1 MTHYLAVVDDPK
13 DWPIDS
19 GGVDV
24 LAADDYLANVALA
37 RRPRLRVI
45 NVCRSLRYQT
55 KGYYV
60 SLLAEARGQR
70 PTPTVTTVQE
80 LKSQA
85 ILRGVSAELDEL
97 IQRLLKPLTA
107 ETFELSVYFGRN
119 LAKRYDPLAAA
130 IFRAYPIP
138 LMRAHFK
145 WKPKGKNWTL
155 AGIDALDAK
164 EVPEDHRALVAEAL
178 AEFAAGRSP
187 RPRRKPVAR
196 YDLAI
201 LRDPEDPDPASDK
214 KAIQNF
220 VKAGEAVGF
229 AVEVIDRNAYARTP
243 EFDALFIR
251 DTTAINHHTYRFAL
265 KAKAEGLVVMDDPDA
280 IIKCMN
286 KVFLSELM
294 TKHRIASPKSMIVT
308 KRNAADVLE
317 TLGLPCVLK
326 QPDSAFSAGVS
337 KASTPDELRV
347 GLERLLKKSSLVIA
361 QEYRPTDFDWRIGV
375 LDGQPLYACKYYM
388 AGKHWQIAHHHGTG
402 GSPDYGRVEALPV
415 EQAPGPVLDI
425 AVRAAVLYGDGLF
438 GVDVKV
444 IEDRPVVIEVNDNPT
459 IDAGDEDGILGE
471 ELYLRIMR
479 HLMARVEQKKRAGK
493 VR

>member
-13 DWPIDS
+13 DWPLDS
-19 GGVDV
+19 PGVDV
-24 LAADDYLANVALA
+24 LAADDYLANDPIA
-37 RRPRLRVI
+37 RRPRTRVI
-45 NVCRSLRYQT
+45 NLCRSLRYQT

-60 SLLAEARGQR
+60 SLLAEARKQR
-70 PTPTVTTVQE
+70 PLPTVNTVQE
-80 LKSQA
+80 LKSAA
-85 ILRGVSAELDEL
+85 ILRGVSSDLDDL
-97 IQRLLKPLTA
+97 IQSQLKPLVGDS
-107 ETFELSVYFGRN
+107 FELSVYFGRN
-119 LAKRYDPLAAA
+119 VAKRYDPLAAA
-130 IFRAYPIP
+130 IFRAFQIP

-145 WKPKGKNWTL
+145 WKAKAKSWTL
-155 AGIDALDAK
+155 AGIDALEAK
-164 EVPEDHRALVAEAL
+164 EVPPEHGELVAEAL
-178 AEFAAGRSP
+178 ADFVAGRSP

-201 LRDPEDPDPASDK
+201 LRDEDDPDPASDP

-229 AVEVIDRNAYARTP
+229 AVEVVDRNVYSRTA
-243 EFDALFIR
+243 EFDAIFIR
-251 DTTAINHHTYRFAL
+251 DTTAINHHTYRIVL

-286 KVFLSELM
+286 KVFLAELM
-294 TKHRIASPKSMIVT
+294 TKNKIASPNSMIVT
-308 KRNAADVLE
+308 KRNADQVLKQ
-317 TLGLPCVLK
+317 LGLPCVLK

-337 KASTPDELRV
+337 KASTPEELRE
-347 GLERLLKKSSLVIA
+347 GLDRLLKKSSLVIA
-361 QEYRPTDFDWRIGV
+361 QEFRPTDFDWRIGV

-415 EQAPGPVLDI
+415 EQAPGAVLDI
-425 AVRAAVLYGDGLF
+425 AVRAAMLYGDGLF
-438 GVDVKV
+438 GVDVKE
-444 IEDRPVVIEVNDNPT
+444 IDGKPVVIEVNDNPT
-459 IDAGDEDGILGE
+459 IDAGDEDGVLGE